1 VPGLVQLLRLPGLN
15 MFSHNRLVFATAFS
29 LLALAVVGMDL
40 LWQEPPAWQQWFWL
54 PAAILGILLLW
65 CLYRTANL
73 PEPIASQLPPEDP
86 IWVARA
92 QLGFAQSYLA
102 GAVLSALA
110 LTGWLLLYRFS
121 RPRLWFAPVLGG
133 LLVADLLWFG
143 HGIAPQCDPDLY
155 YPPVPVLARLSEAPP
170 GRVLGMACLPPVLN
184 QTHHLHDVRDY
195 DAVDPACLIDLLTI
209 ARDKNYPDS
218 PAYAATQYY
227 IPKVRFTP
235 DGAIEAPPVMNM
247 LNVRYFIFRG
257 SPEPFIKP
265 MLQDF
270 DYWVLENKEALPR
283 RHAAR
288 RNQRH
293 DDDDDAPPPPRP
305 PPAVFF

>member
-1 VPGLVQLLRLPGLN
+1 
-15 MFSHNRLVFATAFS
+15 
-29 LLALAVVGMDL
+29 
-40 LWQEPPAWQQWFWL
+40 
-54 PAAILGILLLW
+54 
-65 CLYRTANL
+65 
-73 PEPIASQLPPEDP
+73 
-86 IWVARA
+86 
-92 QLGFAQSYLA
+92 
-102 GAVLSALA
+102 
-110 LTGWLLLYRFS
+110 
-121 RPRLWFAPVLGG
+121 

-143 HGIAPQCDPDLY
+143 HGIVPQCDPELY

-184 QTHHLHDVRDY
+184 QTHHLHDVRGY
-195 DAVDPACLIDLLTI
+195 DAVDPARLIDLLTI

-270 DYWVLENKEALPR
+270 DYWILENKEALPR
-283 RHAAR
+283 VYVPAR
-288 RNQRH
+288 VEVVIGK
-293 DDDDDAPPPPRP
+293 PRP
-305 PPAVFF
+305 WIAWLPATSTRASSPSSPRRSRLWRGVAAKQKSSTKFPRA